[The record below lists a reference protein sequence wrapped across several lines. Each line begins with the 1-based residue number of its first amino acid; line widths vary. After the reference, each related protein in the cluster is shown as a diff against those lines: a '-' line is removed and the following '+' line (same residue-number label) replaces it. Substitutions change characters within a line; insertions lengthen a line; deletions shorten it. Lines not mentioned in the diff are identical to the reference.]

1 MRADFRSKYPP
12 TTFSCIQKSLRQHL
26 AILGSLFLNS
36 QLITYFRLIISQDLT
51 SDDLKMALEVKFNEP
66 LLLFAIKRKIKCH
79 CQCHSNSKDIN
90 LARKMEQVCLI
101 ESF

>member
-1 MRADFRSKYPP
+1 M
-12 TTFSCIQKSLRQHL
+12 
-26 AILGSLFLNS
+26 
-36 QLITYFRLIISQDLT
+36 TYFRLIISQDLT

-66 LLLFAIKRKIKCH
+66 LVLFAIKRKIKCH
-79 CQCHSNSKDIN
+79 CQCQCHSNSKDIN

>member
-1 MRADFRSKYPP
+1 M
-12 TTFSCIQKSLRQHL
+12 
-26 AILGSLFLNS
+26 G
-36 QLITYFRLIISQDLT
+36 
-51 SDDLKMALEVKFNEP
+51 SDDLRMALEVKFNEP
-66 LLLFAIKRKIKCH
+66 LVLFAIKRKIKCH